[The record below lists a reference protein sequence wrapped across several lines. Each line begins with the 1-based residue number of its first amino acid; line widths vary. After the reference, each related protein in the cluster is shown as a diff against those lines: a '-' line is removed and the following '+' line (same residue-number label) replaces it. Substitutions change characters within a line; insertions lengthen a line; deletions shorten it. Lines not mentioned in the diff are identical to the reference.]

1 MTPATVKI
9 SEHEDRAAL
18 TESAF
23 AAIKCGEWNLDTFKV
38 WVSQKHHEA
47 YVEGLEDSRMYEDM
61 ISRVL

>member
-23 AAIKCGEWNLDTFKV
+23 AAIKCGG
-38 WVSQKHHEA
+38 
-47 YVEGLEDSRMYEDM
+47 VEFRYIQGMG
-61 ISRVL
+61 ISKAS